1 MTTFVLIEDVCLED
15 IHKPMNI
22 PAALCQD
29 VCVGRNAMWPRY
41 KNYISNL
48 TQGVIHIIC

>member
-1 MTTFVLIEDVCLED
+1 MVGLAKEIGFRKYKMYDYWLMTTFVLIGDVCLED

-29 VCVGRNAMWPRY
+29 VCVGRDAM
-41 KNYISNL
+41 
-48 TQGVIHIIC
+48 